1 MSLHHI
7 LAAVLVASV
16 LVTGCSDNSSDRNPV
31 APAPE
36 CPESEIALS
45 DPGSALRLHRPL
57 VFGFRGSGL
66 TSQDHA
72 AVTFSAP
79 SGKDTTLVFPAG
91 TTSVQFAP
99 DELGLWRYDAE
110 LSYSTCDPVL
120 SGGMFIVADGDCPPC
135 WANYRL
141 AWQSA
146 VVPSGGWV
154 MQVLTITIPGSAIME
169 PGSSAHWE
177 GPETL
182 EPSFFWTGTDQD
194 GVFSI
199 PQYFFGYGRDI
210 GDWTVHVVLLLD
222 CLEHTFV
229 VSLPFVVL
237 GETPASR

>member
-1 MSLHHI
+1 MKLHHI
-7 LAAVLVASV
+7 LAAGLVAFV
-16 LVTGCSDNSSDRNPV
+16 LMAGCSGKSSNGNPV
-31 APAPE
+31 APEPE

-45 DPGSALRLHRPL
+45 DPGPALRLHQPL

-72 AVTFSAP
+72 AVTFFAP
-79 SGKDTTLVFPAG
+79 SGTDTTLVFPTG
-91 TTSVQFAP
+91 TTSLQFAP
-99 DELGLWRYDAE
+99 DEPGTWRYDAE
-110 LSYSTCDPVL
+110 LSCSTCDPIL
-120 SGGMFIVADGDCPPC
+120 SGGMFNVADGDCPPC

-146 VVPSGGWV
+146 VLPSGGKIT
-154 MQVLTITIPGSAIME
+154 QTLTITIPRSAVME

-182 EPSFFWTGTDQD
+182 EPTFFWTGTDQD

-199 PQYFFGYGRDI
+199 PQYFFGYGIDI

-222 CLEHTFV
+222 CLERTFV
-229 VSLPFVVL
+229 VSLPFVVV